1 MCQGPPPRASSSHP
15 SPDTTRP
22 LMAGHRCQGGREGG
36 SILHVSTQCGLLV
49 RFPALCE
56 SRYDPVP
63 ALKAFAGL
71 DRKMGAYLKP
81 RGGQ

>member
-1 MCQGPPPRASSSHP
+1 MPGTPPPPGPPPPAPARTPLSPLWLVTDARA
-15 SPDTTRP
+15 
-22 LMAGHRCQGGREGG
+22 GRGG
-36 SILHVSTQCGLLV
+36 SILHMSTQCGLLV

-56 SRYDPVP
+56 SRYDLVP